1 MYCIA
6 AYYCVFAVSLK
17 HHLCFAFA
25 FAFADSEFFEKRKNS
40 NMPCD
45 FEQLASSAWD
55 GECIPRDIATR
66 TLRKNTLAFFAQ
78 HKSRSDSLETHAELW
93 LQALGIAS
101 ADAILPLEWASQA
114 DVELVTANAAQ
125 VEFCAPPV
133 LRVSS
138 SPSSSTFSSAA
149 LAAALAFSKAQ
160 MRYADHVRAIKRS
173 AENERVCNFIAL
185 NPVAFSAL
193 QRALLDDT
201 RRWRFEN
208 IDRVD
213 IVEQARRIAANVV
226 FWAYDLDSGRLAT
239 SLVSAFCVQAGDL
252 VQQHALLSFPP
263 HCVSIRIPWQSKSS
277 SNGASAWA
285 VLFAY
290 AAHLQ
295 TRIDADSLGL
305 VQIGNTQRL
314 ADTKA
319 HAAEV
324 AAKAA
329 AKAAAVNDR
338 AIRMAQAKSER
349 TALQQQQEQQA
360 ALRRQ
365 ERDKRKHEQAQASAP
380 APAPTA
386 IASPASPVSAS
397 PAPSPSKGFLSPQL
411 WYGMLFTR
419 TARGLATSYAALMRA
434 HLRMLPFVPRDAET
448 APPPYHAFKHNELG
462 FCNNDDEDE
471 DKDGD
476 SLQIG
481 RRIPETLAEHWHVYL
496 DAISLLHAFI
506 PRVAKLLSKGSIA
519 RARGFMMHV
528 RVRLLSD
535 THIRRAVANLRNAL
549 MRARAVTMHPKLA
562 AQLNVSF
569 DIIEGVVARIQKLFS
584 TAAQF
589 LSQFVTSAV
598 KELEAEYEA
607 VSCFSSGSISSCAK
621 NENEPIDAWLLEDVM
636 QFVCA
641 HAANADSRIP
651 ISFVSKRGAALV
663 EFDSV
668 INASCISLEA
678 ARMLGSEVDG
688 DSYANANAMGS
699 EYQRATCYLDKL
711 GLSLPSAALT
721 PLQVVRALMHLSCSG
736 SISDAATRAEANEKA
751 KPTKSA
757 VHRVSVFDQV
767 RGLDSRLN
775 TWMMESGKDPQFIA
789 ALHALA
795 QWEPDVIVNT
805 SESSGSSM
813 SGLLFKTIVNAALE
827 QSARGVRPADDDMSP
842 IANVV
847 RKFTHHRE
855 DVAKNGICIVVG
867 NQLLVCDARRGA
879 EYMRQLEELERKAK
893 AC

>member
-1 MYCIA
+1 
-6 AYYCVFAVSLK
+6 
-17 HHLCFAFA
+17 
-25 FAFADSEFFEKRKNS
+25 
-40 NMPCD
+40 MPCE
-45 FEQLASSAWD
+45 FEQLAASAWD

-114 DVELVTANAAQ
+114 DVQLVTANAAQ
-125 VEFCAPPV
+125 VEFCAPPT

-138 SPSSSTFSSAA
+138 SPSSSSSSSSAA

-160 MRYADHVRAIKRS
+160 IRYADHIRAIKRS

-226 FWAYDLDSGRLAT
+226 FWAYDLDTGRLAT
-239 SLVSAFCVQAGDL
+239 SLVSAFCIQAGDF

-263 HCVSIRIPWQSKSS
+263 RCVSIRIPWRSKSS

-285 VLFAY
+285 VLLAY

-314 ADTKA
+314 ADAKA
-319 HAAEV
+319 HATEIAAMQLAKDAERD
-324 AAKAA
+324 ARAEAKAA

-338 AIRMAQAKSER
+338 AIRMAQAKAER

-365 ERDKRKHEQAQASAP
+365 ECDKRKHEQAQASAS
-380 APAPTA
+380 APVTTA

-535 THIRRAVANLRNAL
+535 THIRRAVANVRNAL
-549 MRARAVTMHPKLA
+549 MRARAVAMHPKLA

-569 DIIEGVVARIQKLFS
+569 DVIEGVVARIQKLFS

-607 VSCFSSGSISSCAK
+607 VTCFSSGSISSCAK

-641 HAANADSRIP
+641 HAASADSRIP

-663 EFDSV
+663 QFDSV
-668 INASCISLEA
+668 INAGCISLEA

-805 SESSGSSM
+805 SESSGSAM
-813 SGLLFKTIVNAALE
+813 SGFLFKTIVNAALE